1 MQPRV
6 SPSPLAA
13 TLLSAVEEELFTGA
27 IFARKQ
33 LAPASMAADLRANRT
48 LSKRAIERDV
58 AAELQ
63 LSDDGD
69 DDDDSDGDATYG
81 SKATGAKRQRQRRGK
96 AVLQVLK
103 HQSLQPLL

>member
-1 MQPRV
+1 
-6 SPSPLAA
+6 
-13 TLLSAVEEELFTGA
+13 
-27 IFARKQ
+27 
-33 LAPASMAADLRANRT
+33 MAADLRANRT

-81 SKATGAKRQRQRRGK
+81 SKAAGAKRR
-96 AVLQVLK
+96 
-103 HQSLQPLL
+103 